1 MLTKQHKKRAIIIYV
16 NFSLLLLFG
25 FFLMLK
31 KTRVWFI
38 VIIIIIINRFSFF
51 LVVFPPSN
59 DAYNAMFNDYD
70 DDYYN
75 GQSFF
80 CFVYYRFGLPSLKVR
95 RTFFFI
101 IHFFVTLF
109 FEPILRN
116 LVHLVS

>member
-38 VIIIIIINRFSFF
+38 VIIIIIINRFSFSWWSF
-51 LVVFPPSN
+51 H

-75 GQSFF
+75 GQSVF
-80 CFVYYRFGLPSLKVR
+80 CLLSFWFAI
-95 RTFFFI
+95 T
-101 IHFFVTLF
+101 
-109 FEPILRN
+109 
-116 LVHLVS
+116 